1 MSGEIAILLVKSAS
15 RPAESETTVGDM
27 LQAVDKM
34 FSYRMGAKPLGPGKA
49 MGKPVQEMIYVHSG
63 FSTSKRWREGN
74 YRTTWGWINSNST
87 SNWGN
92 EMEWRSTATGA
103 ILQQK
108 ATTDF
113 GHLEDMLLT
122 WPIPIMQAG
131 ETSGFCCCQIIQNLF
146 RPSHV
151 PIFGQPAGD
160 HTQLTKWYR
169 WFLTPWA
176 NYCI

>member
-34 FSYRMGAKPLGPGKA
+34 FSYRMGAKTLGPGKA

-74 YRTTWGWINSNST
+74 YRTTWGWINNNST

-92 EMEWRSTATGA
+92 EMEWRSTATGGDF
-103 ILQQK
+103 
-108 ATTDF
+108 ATEGYHWFWSFRGYATD
-113 GHLEDMLLT
+113 LT
-122 WPIPIMQAG
+122 HTHHAG
-131 ETSGFCCCQIIQNLF
+131 WWNS
-146 RPSHV
+146 
-151 PIFGQPAGD
+151 
-160 HTQLTKWYR
+160 
-169 WFLTPWA
+169 WFLLLSDHPKSV
-176 NYCI
+176 

>member
-1 MSGEIAILLVKSAS
+1 
-15 RPAESETTVGDM
+15 
-27 LQAVDKM
+27 
-34 FSYRMGAKPLGPGKA
+34 

>member
-1 MSGEIAILLVKSAS
+1 MSGEIAISCWCQHRGQLNRKPRWATCFKRWTRCSAIAWVRS
-15 RPAESETTVGDM
+15 HLDLE
-27 LQAVDKM
+27 
-34 FSYRMGAKPLGPGKA
+34 KPWGN
-49 MGKPVQEMIYVHSG
+49 SG
-63 FSTSKRWREGN
+63 FSTSKRWREGK

-131 ETSGFCCCQIIQNLF
+131 ETSGLCCRQIIQNLF

-151 PIFGQPAGD
+151 LIFGQPAGD